1 MVNIKYVTN
10 IVGIVCCLQQ
20 ITACTSVSKPEK
32 KESVPVEERSVTVEG
47 KINVETAVEDVSP
60 TLPATDPLPEAKKLE
75 PIVET
80 HTDANQLSG
89 PAVVALLEDV
99 KLYERTGK
107 SDQAVA
113 TIERALRIEPKNP
126 LLWQRLS
133 FLRLRQGHWQQAI
146 SMAQKSNALAAGNK
160 RMQITNW
167 KIIAKACEINGNK
180 TGLKQARQMIQSL
193 SN

>member
-10 IVGIVCCLQQ
+10 IIGIVCCLQ

-32 KESVPVEERSVTVEG
+32 KESVPVEERNITVEG

-75 PIVET
+75 PIVEP
-80 HTDANQLSG
+80 HSGADQSSG

-99 KLYERTGK
+99 KQYEKTGE

-146 SMAQKSNALAAGNK
+146 AMAQKSNTLAAGNK
-160 RMQITNW
+160 RMQLTNW
-167 KIIAKACEINGNK
+167 KIIAQASETNGDK
-180 TGLKQARQMIQSL
+180 TGLQQARQMIQSL